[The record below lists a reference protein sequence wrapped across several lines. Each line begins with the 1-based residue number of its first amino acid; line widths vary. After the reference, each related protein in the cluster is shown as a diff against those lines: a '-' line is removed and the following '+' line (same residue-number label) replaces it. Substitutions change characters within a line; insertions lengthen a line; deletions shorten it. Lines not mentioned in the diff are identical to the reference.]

1 MFIKL
6 IKIKR
11 NKSFCIILF
20 LYYKTLHKLTKLFS
34 SDLSLLIWIVQNL
47 LICFEF
53 VKLKILHSEEKNITL
68 STRKISHQLSL
79 LLPLRSNHFSVSL
92 NAHKSQLFRWTI
104 TEKKLTLNSYIFQAH
119 WLILHVINTAYNT
132 WLSQSIM
139 YGKFNIIWEKEFI
152 KFTLDIYDVRN
163 FDFSIYTCLTKNTL
177 KN

>member
-11 NKSFCIILF
+11 NKHFCIILF

-34 SDLSLLIWIVQNL
+34 SDLSLLIWIVL

-119 WLILHVINTAYNT
+119 WLILHVINIAYNT
-132 WLSQSIM
+132 WLSQSII
-139 YGKFNIIWEKEFI
+139 YDKFNIIWEKEFI

-163 FDFSIYTCLTKNTL
+163 FDFSIYTCMTKNTL
-177 KN
+177 KY